1 MAVNVLAEQAPEG
14 LGRSRGSHGA
24 ISLHH
29 REGGGHVQ
37 PMMLVAAGLRERGHQ
52 VLLIS
57 DACNAPEAAL
67 MGLPFRPWRH
77 APSRPDKTAASDLLR
92 DWEADNPA
100 EGIQRL
106 CQRIIAGPSA
116 LYARDV
122 LEALEAAPFD
132 AVVTQELLFGA
143 MMAAEASGVPL
154 ALLTANVWPFP
165 TLPGLPPFGAGMAP
179 AGEQDVML
187 HQMVSQTTRM
197 LFQAGLPDLNAA
209 RDAIG
214 LPPLADLF
222 DQIDVAR
229 RILLATSR
237 SFDFAP
243 EPLAEPFR
251 YVGPYVADPVEGEA
265 WDSPWSPHDA
275 RPLVVVTSS
284 SLYEAQEDLLRRTIA
299 ALRTLPV
306 RGLVTLGPALDPAG
320 FAAPGNVHVVA
331 SAPHGALFDKAALFV
346 THGGHGSAIRP
357 LMAGLPLLVI
367 PGLRD
372 QRDNAQRVVAR
383 GAGLMLE
390 RDAGPEKIAEAIGRL
405 LAEPG
410 FRAAARSLGDAIAAD
425 MAARSAEANLEA
437 LPAGSQRRE
446 SGVRDTP

>member
-1 MAVNVLAEQAPEG
+1 MARFLFTTW
-14 LGRSRGSHGA
+14 
-24 ISLHH
+24 
-29 REGGGHVQ
+29 EGGGHVQ
-37 PMMLVAAGLRERGHQ
+37 PMMLVAAGLRVRGHQ
-52 VLLIS
+52 VLLLS

-100 EGIQRL
+100 EGIANL
-106 CQRIIAGPSA
+106 CRRVIAGPAA

-122 LEALEAAPFD
+122 LEALDASPFD
-132 AVVTQELLFGA
+132 AVVTQELLFGS
-143 MMAAEASGVPL
+143 MMAAEAANVPL
-154 ALLTANVWPFP
+154 AVLTANVWPFP

-179 AGEQDVML
+179 AAGDQDAIL
-187 HQMVSQTTRM
+187 HQMVGQTTRM

-209 RDAIG
+209 RESLG

-222 DQIDVAR
+222 DQLAVAK

-243 EPLAEPFR
+243 EPLAGPFA
-251 YVGPYVADPVEGEA
+251 YIGPYVGDPVDGQT

-299 ALRTLPV
+299 ALGTLPV
-306 RGLVTLGPALDPAG
+306 RALVTLGPSLDPAD
-320 FAAPGNVHVVA
+320 FETPGNVHVVP
-331 SAPHGALFDKAALFV
+331 SAPHGALFPKAALFV
-346 THGGHGSAIRP
+346 THGGHGSVIRP
-357 LMAGLPLLVI
+357 LMAGLPLLVL

-372 QRDNAQRVVAR
+372 QRDNAMRVTAR

-390 RDAGPEKIAEAIGRL
+390 RDASPEKIAAAVKALLDEPAWREAAGRL
-405 LAEPG
+405 GA
-410 FRAAARSLGDAIAAD
+410 AIAAD
-425 MAARSAEANLEA
+425 LAARDAEGVLE
-437 LPAGSQRRE
+437 GM
-446 SGVRDTP
+446 V